1 MVRSHEDEMMHR
13 RKLRTKYFEDPSYR
27 KWSDVVP
34 DGFDGGYYS
43 GWRDDVLFSTLIT
56 NQSTGRQTASQLIEY
71 LDKGHELPINWVNF
85 YAYFDEQLNDP
96 ENRYLSSILDNDIR
110 GDEFE
115 WSTSVVKL
123 LNRYREQLCS
133 SYDII

>member
-1 MVRSHEDEMMHR
+1 MARSHEDEMTHR
-13 RKLRTKYFEDPSYR
+13 RKLREKYFEDPSYR

-43 GWRDDVLFSTLIT
+43 GWRDDVLFSTFIT
-56 NQSTGRQTASQLIEY
+56 NKSTGRQTASQLIEY
-71 LDKGHELPINWVNF
+71 LDKGCELPINWNNF

-115 WSTSVVKL
+115 RSTSVIKL
-123 LNRYREQLCS
+123 LNRYRERLVTT
-133 SYDII
+133 YDII